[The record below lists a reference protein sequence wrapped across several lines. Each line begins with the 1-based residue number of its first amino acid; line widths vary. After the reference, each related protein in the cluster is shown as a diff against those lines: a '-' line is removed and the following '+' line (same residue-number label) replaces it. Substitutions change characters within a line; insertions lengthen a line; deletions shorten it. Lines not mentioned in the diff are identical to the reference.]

1 MSTIILRYLNTRSVL
16 TDVVREGVEQCHLDP
31 ELVLLHDGLLVVT
44 EAARLLSHDRVFL
57 APDQVS
63 CSLEQ
68 VRIAPPGS
76 KYRIKWTKLL
86 KEI

>member
-1 MSTIILRYLNTRSVL
+1 ML
-16 TDVVREGVEQCHLDP
+16 TDVARDGEEDCQLDP

-44 EAARLLSHDRVFL
+44 EAARLLRHDRVFL

-68 VRIAPPGS
+68 VSQNRIN
-76 KYRIKWTKLL
+76 
-86 KEI
+86 